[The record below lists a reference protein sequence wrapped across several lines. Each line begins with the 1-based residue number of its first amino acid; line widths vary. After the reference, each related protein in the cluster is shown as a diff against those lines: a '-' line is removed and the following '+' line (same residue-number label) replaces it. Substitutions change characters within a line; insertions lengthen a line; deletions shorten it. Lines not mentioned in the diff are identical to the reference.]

1 MKLARVLTTI
11 FSVAI
16 VLIALIY
23 WMPFLQ
29 RGLLQGAAD
38 DMTMTATL
46 TATATA
52 TATATPTA
60 TYVPPTLPP
69 TLDPS
74 LLPPTQGPA
83 LLAPPTL
90 DPALLPPTQDAGLLA
105 PPAYVPTV
113 DTAQAVNAGVG
124 QPAQPSAVAPVMA
137 EPTVVPPMQVIEPT
151 FVPTA
156 DTSQAVQGAPLVA
169 TPEAVPATL
178 VPTVESAV
186 PTMQPVTPVEPPTAS
201 PISDAAP
208 ATPEVQ
214 PAAGIVSGAVV
225 SASPSAAFVLLTD
238 ALGQLVATA
247 MTAADGSFALPNVP
261 PGTYMLTIDDG
272 VSLLA
277 QQPVTVQAGAAAELP
292 AVILVWGDINRDGR
306 VDELDVVTI
315 ASLYG
320 QPAPQMPVSLDIT
333 GDGVVGLGELMLVA
347 EHFRNSGQ

>member
-29 RGLLQGAAD
+29 HGLLQGVSD

-46 TATATA
+46 TSTATA

-60 TYVPPTLPP
+60 TYIPPTL
-69 TLDPS
+69 
-74 LLPPTQGPA
+74 
-83 LLAPPTL
+83 PPTL
-90 DPALLPPTQDAGLLA
+90 DPALLPPTQDAAQLAPTIPDPALLPPTQDAAQLA
-105 PPAYVPTV
+105 PPTYVPTV
-113 DTAQAVNAGVG
+113 DTAQAVDGGVG
-124 QPAQPSAVAPVMA
+124 QPAQPSAAAPVMA
-137 EPTVVPPMQVIEPT
+137 EPTVVPPLQIIEPT
-151 FVPTA
+151 FVPTV
-156 DTSQAVQGAPLVA
+156 DTSQAVQGAPLVV
-169 TPEAVPATL
+169 TPEVVPPTL
-178 VPTVESAV
+178 VPIVETVV
-186 PTMQPVTPVEPPTAS
+186 PTAA
-201 PISDAAP
+201 PITDAAT
-208 ATPEVQ
+208 ATLEPQ

-225 SASPSAAFVLLTD
+225 SVSPSAAFVLLTD
-238 ALGQLVATA
+238 ALGQLVATT
-247 MTAADGSFALPNVP
+247 MTAADGSFSLPNVP
-261 PGTYMLTIDDG
+261 PGTYTLTVDDG

-277 QQPVTVQAGAAAELP
+277 QQPVIVQAGAAAQLP

-320 QPAPQMPVSLDIT
+320 QPAPQTPVSLDIT